1 MLTVGQ
7 RVRVLPPF
15 ADSFPGD
22 HEITEVIRH
31 YDGQTVYVLGDLGG
45 FAPEYVEALE

>member
-22 HEITEVIRH
+22 HEITQVIEH
-31 YDGQTVYVLGDLGG
+31 DDKHFAYVLGGRWA
-45 FAPEYVEALE
+45 FAPKQVEAAV